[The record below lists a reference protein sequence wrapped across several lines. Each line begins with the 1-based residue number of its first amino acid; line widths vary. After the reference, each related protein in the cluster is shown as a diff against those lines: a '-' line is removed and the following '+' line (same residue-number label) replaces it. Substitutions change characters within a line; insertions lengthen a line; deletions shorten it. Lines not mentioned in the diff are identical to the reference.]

1 MIRIG
6 IGGTRSLKSQERW
19 NFSLIEACKLQIDN
33 GIEVLLK
40 SCEYLD
46 LTPKE
51 GIKNILYKVDKE
63 GFPHLKHLYVRNSIE
78 IQYIVNLME
87 FKCVAFPVLQS
98 LSLYNIENL
107 EEICHDQVPM
117 GSFGSLKKFQVSKC
131 EKLTSVFSLTMFGC
145 FSQLQEI
152 KIEDCEVM
160 CAIFSKERKH
170 EIQVNHDIRT
180 DIIDFTQL
188 RSLYLRNLPNLVGF
202 HPDADSQLLFNEK
215 VLLWLISSP
224 ILITFPHAHLLVE
237 HETRI
242 WLLF

>member
-1 MIRIG
+1 M
-6 IGGTRSLKSQERW
+6 
-19 NFSLIEACKLQIDN
+19 IEACKLQIDN

-51 GIKNILYKVDKE
+51 GIKNILYEVDKE
-63 GFPHLKHLYVRNSIE
+63 GFPQLKRLNVRNSTE

-87 FKCVAFPVLQS
+87 VQCVAFPVLQL
-98 LSLYNIENL
+98 LSLDNMKNL

-117 GSFGSLKKFQVSKC
+117 GSFLSLKKLKISEC

-152 KIEDCEVM
+152 KIEDCKVM

-188 RSLYLRNLPNLVGF
+188 RSLFLRNLPNLVGF
-202 HPDADSQLLFNEK
+202 HPDAVSQLLFNEK
-215 VLLWLISSP
+215 VLL
-224 ILITFPHAHLLVE
+224 
-237 HETRI
+237 
-242 WLLF
+242 

>member
-1 MIRIG
+1 M
-6 IGGTRSLKSQERW
+6 
-19 NFSLIEACKLQIDN
+19 KLQLDKGLQIEG
-33 GIEVLLK
+33 GIKVLLK
-40 SCEYLD
+40 SCEYLE

-51 GIKNILYKVDKE
+51 GIKNILYEVDKE
-63 GFPHLKHLYVRNSIE
+63 GFPQLKHLYVRNSIE

-98 LSLYNIENL
+98 LSLWNIENL
-107 EEICHDQVPM
+107 EEICHDRVPM
-117 GSFGSLKKFQVSKC
+117 GSFPSLKKLKVRKC

-152 KIEDCEVM
+152 KIEDCKVM
-160 CAIFSKERKH
+160 FAIFSKERKH

-188 RSLYLRNLPNLVGF
+188 RSLYLQNLPNLVGF

-215 VLLWLISSP
+215 VLL
-224 ILITFPHAHLLVE
+224 
-237 HETRI
+237 
-242 WLLF
+242 